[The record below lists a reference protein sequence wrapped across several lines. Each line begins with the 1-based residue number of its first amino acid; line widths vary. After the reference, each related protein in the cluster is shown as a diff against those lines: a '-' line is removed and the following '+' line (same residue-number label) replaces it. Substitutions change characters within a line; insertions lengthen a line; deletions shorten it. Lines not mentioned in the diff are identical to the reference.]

1 MSIRISRESL
11 RTKFIGILTAIVLIC
26 FIIFFLYSRHTTNS
40 YQEKF
45 VEWSTKLTDAVS
57 SQAVYS
63 LLMEDEDEL
72 KNQLDA
78 LVAAK
83 SIVAGGFF
91 RADGK
96 QLVSVDAAEV
106 DWFPRQ
112 LGDQPEALRWVK
124 TNAGRLAL
132 AVTRRVVN
140 YSTGDLVGYGLM
152 VLPADQLQRQKKVR
166 SWILVVMFLGF
177 SFFGLLVFLVM
188 DRKILQRVD
197 RLRKALHEVAR
208 GNFDINLRMDHH
220 DEIGELYESFNHML
234 EKNRAFMKEIQAQ
247 KEEAEKAR
255 REAEELKDQSL
266 VQQAYLEGQFQRM
279 RQVITA
285 VTNGDLA
292 VELHAEQ
299 QDAVGD
305 LMRKTNE
312 MINDLR
318 KIIREVQ
325 VAGES
330 VADASQLIN
339 NSTVEISHSAEEQA
353 QQTAEIAQSIEQVT
367 RTIADSSHHATQ
379 AAEMVKRA
387 SELAM
392 EGEKVFRE
400 TLEGMGK
407 IAQVVT
413 RAAETVQALGNSSTQ
428 IGEIVEVINEIADQ
442 TNLLAL
448 NAAIEAARA
457 GEQGRGFAVVAD
469 EVRKLAERTTSATT
483 EISGMIRR
491 IQTDTDQVVISM
503 NEGSQEVQAGMK
515 LADQATKALNEII
528 ESVNQINHR
537 IAQFAGVIQEQS
549 AASEQIS
556 RNIDEIS
563 QAAST
568 VSRATSELAHTAYQL
583 NELTRKLNQ
592 LISRFRTGE
601 TSPQAAPTV
610 YQQTPMAESI

>member
-1 MSIRISRESL
+1 MSIRFSRESL
-11 RTKFIGILTAIVLIC
+11 RSRFILILSGIVLVC
-26 FIIFFLYSRHTTNS
+26 FIIFFLYSRHTTS
-40 YQEKF
+40 TFKKKF
-45 VEWSTKLTDAVS
+45 MYWSARLTEAVG

-63 LLMEDEDEL
+63 LLMEDVEEL
-72 KNQLDA
+72 KNQLEA
-78 LVAAK
+78 LLAAQSIVSGGFYNARGQLLVAVNA
-83 SIVAGGFF
+83 
-91 RADGK
+91 R
-96 QLVSVDAAEV
+96 EV
-106 DWFPRQ
+106 DWFPQ
-112 LGDQPEALRWVK
+112 QVGEAALSDRWVK
-124 TNAGRLAL
+124 TNSGRLAL
-132 AVTRRVVN
+132 AVTRQVVN
-140 YSTGDLVGYGLM
+140 HNSGDLVGYDLM
-152 VLPADQLQRQKKVR
+152 VIPADQLQQQQKVR
-166 SWILVVMFLGF
+166 SWLLVVMFLGF
-177 SFFGLLVFLVM
+177 SFFGLLVYLIM

-197 RLRKALHEVAR
+197 RLRNALQEVAR
-208 GNFDINLRMDHH
+208 GNFDLSLQMDHR
-220 DEIGELYESFNHML
+220 DEIGELYESFNYML
-234 EKNRAFMKEIQAQ
+234 EKNRAFMQEIQTQ

-255 REAEELKDQSL
+255 KTAEELKDQSL
-266 VQQAYLEGQFQRM
+266 VQQSYLEGQFKRICD
-279 RQVITA
+279 VITA
-285 VTNGDLA
+285 VTNGDLS
-292 VELHAEQ
+292 VELHAKQ
-299 QDAVGD
+299 NDAVGD
-305 LMRKTNE
+305 LMRKTNQ

-325 VAGES
+325 IAGES
-330 VADASQLIN
+330 VAEASQLIN

-387 SELAM
+387 AELAT

-400 TLEGMGK
+400 TLEGMSK

-413 RAAETVQALGNSSTQ
+413 RAAETVRALGNSSTQ

-483 EISGMIRR
+483 EISEMIRR
-491 IQTDTDQVVISM
+491 IQADTEQVVVSM
-503 NEGSQEVQAGMK
+503 NQGSKEVQVGMQ
-515 LADQATKALNEII
+515 LADQATNALNEII

-537 IAQFAGVIQEQS
+537 ITQFAGIIHEQS

-568 VSRATSELAHTAYQL
+568 VSRATSELANTAYQL
-583 NELTRKLNQ
+583 NELTNKLNQ
-592 LISRFRTGE
+592 LISRFRTDDG
-601 TSPQAAPTV
+601 TTPKATFKPAAPI
-610 YQQTPMAESI
+610 AEPA